1 MQDST
6 IVEILNIITW
16 PIVSIFA
23 LIVLYKPL
31 LQKLPFL
38 ESLKIGILHA
48 QFEKHV
54 THAKKELEKKDDTP
68 KTEDIKNKTVKSA
81 PNTKQYPTRLL
92 TISPTAAV
100 LQSWQHVIDASHKM
114 LESHDI
120 EISFSEDRPYK
131 TIEIVF
137 EKSKLLKQSD
147 IKVYR
152 ELRTLRNKVAHAKN
166 FEAHPDMA
174 QQFVDISHLLM
185 SNIQAQSNLST

>member
-6 IVEILNIITW
+6 IIEILNIITW

-31 LQKLPFL
+31 LKKLPFL

-48 QFEKHV
+48 QFAKHV
-54 THAKKELEKKDDTP
+54 ADAKKEIMDKADDKKEKQQEAVNEKKQTP
-68 KTEDIKNKTVKSA
+68 Q
-81 PNTKQYPTRLL
+81 PNRLL
-92 TISPTAAV
+92 DISPTAAV
-100 LQSWQHVIDASHKM
+100 LQSWQQVMDASHKM
-114 LESHDI
+114 LASHDI

-131 TIEIVF
+131 TVEIVF

-152 ELRTLRNKVAHAKN
+152 ELRTLRNKVAHAQN
-166 FEAHPDMA
+166 FEAQPEMA
-174 QQFVDISHLLM
+174 QQFVDVSNLLTI
-185 SNIQAQSNLST
+185 NIEAQSNKAA